1 MISFEAIRQR
11 AEERKGGAAA
21 LQAMLDKHRPDH
33 DRLRAIPDDRIL
45 ADMTRRVFYSGFVQK
60 VIDAKWP
67 GFEAAF
73 SGFDPA
79 MLNIAPDDYWH
90 ELTSD
95 ERIIRNGA
103 KIMSVRANAAFI
115 RELAREYGSA
125 GAFFADWPREDQIGL
140 LDLLSKRGSRLGGM
154 TGQYFLRGI
163 GRDSFVATIDV
174 LACLRSAGV
183 PLSLSGATKKD
194 QQLIQQAFNDWADET
209 GLSFIHLSR
218 ISAYSIDA
226 AQPH

>member
-1 MISFEAIRQR
+1 MISFEAIRQC

-21 LQAMLDKHRPDH
+21 LQALLEKHRPDH
-33 DRLRAIPDDRIL
+33 DRLRAMSDDRIL
-45 ADMTRRVFYSGFVQK
+45 ADMTRRIFYSGFVQK

-79 MLNIAPDDYWH
+79 ALNIAPDDYWH

-103 KIMSVRANAAFI
+103 KIMSVRANAAFV
-115 RELAREYGSA
+115 RELAREHGSA

-140 LDLLSKRGSRLGGM
+140 LDLLSNRGSRLGGM

-163 GRDSFVATIDV
+163 GRDSFVATLDV

-183 PLSLSGATKKD
+183 PLSSSGTTKKD
-194 QQLIQQAFNDWADET
+194 QQLIQQTFNEWAGET

-226 AQPH
+226 AH

>member
-11 AEERKGGAAA
+11 AEQRKGGAAA
-21 LQAMLDKHRPDH
+21 LQALLEKHRPDH
-33 DRLRAIPDDRIL
+33 DRLRAISDDRIL
-45 ADMTRRVFYSGFVQK
+45 ADMTRRIFYSGFVQK

-73 SGFDPA
+73 AGFDPA
-79 MLNIAPDDYWH
+79 ALNIAPDDYWH
-90 ELTSD
+90 ALMSD

-115 RELAREYGSA
+115 RELAREHGSA

-140 LDLLSKRGSRLGGM
+140 LELLSKRGSRLGGM

-163 GRDSFVATIDV
+163 GRDSFVATMDV

-183 PLSLSGATKKD
+183 PLSSSGTAKKD
-194 QQLIQQAFNDWADET
+194 QKLIQEAFNHWADET

>member
-21 LQAMLDKHRPDH
+21 LQAMLEKHQPDH
-33 DRLRAIPDDRIL
+33 DRLRAMPDDRIL
-45 ADMTRRVFYSGFVQK
+45 ADMTRRIFYSGFVQK

-79 MLNIAPDDYWH
+79 ALNIAPDDYWH

-103 KIMSVRANAAFI
+103 KIMSVRANAAFV
-115 RELAREYGSA
+115 RELAREYGSV

-140 LDLLSKRGSRLGGM
+140 LELMSKRGSRLGGM
-154 TGQYFLRGI
+154 TAQYFLRGI
-163 GRDSFVATIDV
+163 GRDSFVATLDV

-183 PLSLSGATKKD
+183 PLSSGTTKKD
-194 QQLIQQAFNDWADET
+194 QQLIQQAFNDWAAET

-226 AQPH
+226 AH

>member
-21 LQAMLDKHRPDH
+21 LQALLQNHRPDP
-33 DRLRAIPDDRIL
+33 DRLRTMPDDRIL
-45 ADMTRRVFYSGFVQK
+45 ADMSRRIFYSGFVQK

-79 MLNIAPDDYWH
+79 ALNIAPDDYWH

-103 KIMSVRANAAFI
+103 KIMSVRANAAFV
-115 RELAREYGSA
+115 RELANEYGSA

-154 TGQYFLRGI
+154 TGQYLLRGI
-163 GRDSFVATIDV
+163 GRDSFVATLDV

-183 PLSLSGATKKD
+183 PLSSSGTAKKD
-194 QQLIQQAFNDWADET
+194 QQLIQKVFNDWAEET

-226 AQPH
+226 AR

>member
-11 AEERKGGAAA
+11 AEQRKGGAAA
-21 LQAMLDKHRPDH
+21 LQALLEKHRPDH
-33 DRLRAIPDDRIL
+33 EKLRAMPDDRIL
-45 ADMTRRVFYSGFVQK
+45 ADMTRRIFYSGFVQK

-103 KIMSVRANAAFI
+103 KIISVRANAAFV
-115 RELAREYGSA
+115 RELAKEYGSA
-125 GAFFADWPREDQIGL
+125 GVFFADWPREDQIGL

-163 GRDSFVATIDV
+163 GRDSFVATTDV

-183 PLSLSGATKKD
+183 PLSAAGTAKKD
-194 QQLIQQAFNDWADET
+194 QPLIQKAFNDWAEET

-226 AQPH
+226 GGPH

>member
-21 LQAMLDKHRPDH
+21 LQALLENYRPDH
-33 DRLRAIPDDRIL
+33 ERLRAMPDDRIL
-45 ADMTRRVFYSGFVQK
+45 ADMTRRIFYSGFVQK

-73 SGFDPA
+73 SGFDPTT
-79 MLNIAPDDYWH
+79 LNIAPDDYWH
-90 ELTSD
+90 ALTSD

-115 RELAREYGSA
+115 RELAKEYGSA
-125 GAFFADWPREDQIGL
+125 GVFFADWPRDDQIGL
-140 LDLLSKRGSRLGGM
+140 LDLLSKRGNRLGGM

-163 GRDSFVATIDV
+163 GRDSFIATIDV

-183 PLSLSGATKKD
+183 SLSSSGTTKKD
-194 QQLIQQAFNDWADET
+194 QQSIQQAFNDWAGET

-218 ISAYSIDA
+218 ISAYSIDS
-226 AQPH
+226 AQSH

>member
-21 LQAMLDKHRPDH
+21 LQAMLDKHQPDH
-33 DRLRAIPDDRIL
+33 DRLRAMPDDRIL
-45 ADMTRRVFYSGFVQK
+45 ADMTRRIFYSGFVQK
-60 VIDAKWP
+60 VIDNKWP

-90 ELTSD
+90 DLTSD

-103 KIMSVRANAAFI
+103 KIMSVRTNAAFI
-115 RELAREYGSA
+115 RELAKEYGSA

-163 GRDSFVATIDV
+163 GRDSFVATVDV

-183 PLSLSGATKKD
+183 PLSSSGTAKKD
-194 QQLIQQAFNDWADET
+194 QQRIQQAFNEWAEET

>member
-1 MISFEAIRQR
+1 MIGFDAIRQR
-11 AEERKGGAAA
+11 AEQRKGGAAA
-21 LQAMLDKHRPDH
+21 LQALLENHRPDH
-33 DRLRAIPDDRIL
+33 DRLRTMPDDRIL
-45 ADMTRRVFYSGFVQK
+45 ADMTRRIFYSGFVQK

-73 SGFDPA
+73 SGFDA
-79 MLNIAPDDYWH
+79 ATLNIAPDDYWH
-90 ELTSD
+90 GLTSD

-115 RELAREYGSA
+115 RELASEYGSA
-125 GAFFADWPREDQIGL
+125 GVFFADWPREDQVGL

-163 GRDSFVATIDV
+163 GRDSFIATVDV

-183 PLSLSGATKKD
+183 PLSSSGTAKKD
-194 QQLIQQAFNDWADET
+194 QQLVQQAFNDWAAET

-218 ISAYSIDA
+218 ISAYSIDSA
-226 AQPH
+226 H

>member
-1 MISFEAIRQR
+1 MISFAVIRQR
-11 AEERKGGAAA
+11 AEERKGGPAA
-21 LQAMLDKHRPDH
+21 LQALLEKYRPDH
-33 DRLRAIPDDRIL
+33 DRLRAMPDDRVL

-60 VIDAKWP
+60 VIDNKWP

-73 SGFDPA
+73 SGFDTA
-79 MLNIAPDDYWH
+79 TLNIAPDDYWH

-103 KIMSVRANAAFI
+103 KIMSVRTNAAFV
-115 RELAREYGSA
+115 RELAKEHGSA
-125 GAFFADWPREDQIGL
+125 GAFFADWPRDDQIGL
-140 LDLLSKRGSRLGGM
+140 LDMLSKRGSRLGGM

-163 GRDSFVATIDV
+163 GRDSFVGTIDV

-183 PLSLSGATKKD
+183 PLSSSGTTKKD
-194 QQLIQQAFNDWADET
+194 QQMIQQAFNEWAEET

-226 AQPH
+226 AH

>member
-1 MISFEAIRQR
+1 MMSFEAIKQR

-21 LQAMLDKHRPDH
+21 LQALLEKHRPDH
-33 DRLRAIPDDRIL
+33 DRLRAMSDDRIL
-45 ADMTRRVFYSGFVQK
+45 ADMTRRIFYSGFVQK

-115 RELAREYGSA
+115 RELAREHGSA
-125 GAFFADWPREDQIGL
+125 GAFLADWPREDQIGL

-163 GRDSFVATIDV
+163 GRDSFVATMDV

-183 PLSLSGATKKD
+183 PLSASGTAKKD
-194 QQLIQQAFNDWADET
+194 QQLIQQAFNDWAEET

-226 AQPH
+226 GAPH